1 MSVEQLSAKLCVF
14 GFGRAAVVQ
23 LGHGNAELL
32 GDEADSFGKSDVLDF
47 LNEAE
52 NVAFRAASEAIVEL
66 ARGVDGKRRRLFA
79 VKGTQ
84 PGVVLRSRLAQ
95 LYVVPDDADDVG
107 LLADEFFEVGS
118 FSHEYVYCRT
128 DWSNKEYR
136 RLWTSCGRA
145 CIK

>member
-52 NVAFRAASEAIVEL
+52 NVALRAASEAIVEL
-66 ARGVDGKRRRLFA
+66 ARGVNRKRRCLLA
-79 VKGTQ
+79 VKRTQ
-84 PGVVLRSRLAQ
+84 PGEVLRPRLAQ
-95 LYVVPDDADDVG
+95 LDVVSDDADDVSP
-107 LLADEFFEVGS
+107 LPDEFFEVGS
-118 FSHEYVYCRT
+118 FGHEISLL
-128 DWSNKEYR
+128 SN
-136 RLWTSCGRA
+136 RLGQ
-145 CIK
+145 